1 MPYNPSLGSRPE
13 DLTPNNFSMVE
24 GYGTQTSFNT
34 IYDRPPAEMITAFNR
49 HVGYVGFGIWLKA
62 MGFSRG
68 TNVPTVGHYEFPW
81 EKDLV
86 TVGAVSTASTGAGTE
101 AVLELAASNMYDPG
115 TTIGGASVKASYVQ
129 KYDVIEFG
137 NGVQAIVTNKDTS
150 TDPHLITV
158 KPLDSTIDL
167 AAAGTITPNDSYF
180 IVTNLWPEGS
190 GLPPGRAPRVIKY
203 SNTFA
208 IIKAAFRATGSELT
222 NAVYFE
228 PVPGAGQNTIMLRI
242 KDQTL
247 REFEQAKDGVLLFGQ
262 QSDNITVSVTE
273 IGGVDVPISGTEGLW
288 TFANTSGTIS
298 EYTAGSY
305 SLDDLNEV
313 AAIFEDERATNN
325 PNLITLDGAKIYEER
340 EDAFQNVL
348 AQNLDHVLA
357 AIIPQMNYNDEMES
371 EMRSGTHSLSFGY
384 YAVKKRGFTFH
395 FKRLPAFNDIKGA
408 GAAGYNYSASSIIM
422 PYGTVENRNRMS
434 EYGESPI
441 VGYEYKEQNGY
452 SREFQ
457 IGEIGGIGVG
467 GPFGAIPVASNEN
480 DSMATGMLAEVAPH
494 FACGNKLV
502 IQQPA

>member
-1 MPYNPSLGSRPE
+1 MPYTPNTGTRPE
-13 DLTPNNFSMVE
+13 DLTPNNFSMIE
-24 GYGTQTSFNT
+24 GYGSQAVFNT

-86 TVGAVSTASTGAGTE
+86 HVNAIETAPAAAGDE
-101 AVLELAASNMYDPG
+101 AVLSLSAASMYDSG
-115 TTIGGASVKASYVQ
+115 VTVGGAGVKASYVQ
-129 KYDVIEFG
+129 KYDVIEFD

-150 TDPHLITV
+150 ADPHEITV

-167 AAAGTITPNDSYF
+167 STNITADTSYF

-190 GLPPGRAPRVIKY
+190 GLPPGRAPRIIKY
-203 SNTFA
+203 NNTFA

-247 REFEQAKDGVLLFGQ
+247 REFEMAKDGVLLFGQ
-262 QSDNITVSVTE
+262 SANNITVSVTE
-273 IGGVDVPISGTEGLW
+273 IGGVDVPIVGTEGLW
-288 TFANTSGTIS
+288 QFANTNGTVD
-298 EYTAGSY
+298 EYDPTNY
-305 SLDDLNEV
+305 TLDELNQI

-325 PNLITLDGAKIYEER
+325 PNLLSLDGAQIYQYR
-340 EDAFQNVL
+340 EDAFTEVL
-348 AQNLDHVLA
+348 AQNLDHVLS
-357 AIIPQMNYNDEMES
+357 AIIPQLNYNDELEA
-371 EMRSGTHSLSFGY
+371 EMRSGTNSLSFGY

-395 FKRLPAFNDIKGA
+395 FKRLSAFNDVKGA
-408 GAAGYNYSASSIIM
+408 GAPIYNYKESSIIM
-422 PYGTVENRNRMS
+422 PYGTVENRNQGS
-434 EYGESPI
+434 SYGDSPI

-457 IGEIGGIGVG
+457 IGEVGGIGVG

-480 DSMATGMLAEVAPH
+480 DSMTTGMLAEIAPH
-494 FACGNKLV
+494 FACGNKVV
-502 IQQPA
+502 IQTPQ